1 MGKVIINEDIWDL
14 IEDLNQK
21 EKLSLICCLTAYS
34 REEEANPISRLVF
47 STFKRIVIDSERET
61 HDPKSELSEKRRQAA
76 LKRWSKQA
84 DANGMQNCMQNGIQ
98 TDAKVMQNNAKMQ
111 NAFAYQEERE
121 SSKEKEDNS
130 HIYTPIFKDSS
141 LQTTKF
147 NKPTVE
153 EVKAYAAEK
162 GYTNFNPEQF
172 WNFYESKDWMVGK
185 NKMANWRSAV
195 SGWALRDKNKLAES
209 AKPQTDY
216 KAQLSKLDYG
226 ALLRK

>member
-1 MGKVIINEDIWDL
+1 MSKVIINEDIWDL

-47 STFKRIVIDSERET
+47 STFKRIVIDSERE
-61 HDPKSELSEKRRQAA
+61 DEDFMSELSIKRSDAGRKGA
-76 LKRWSKQA
+76 LARWGNRM
-84 DANGMQNCMQNGIQ
+84 ANDGKTDGKKIANEWQSDGKNG
-98 TDAKVMQNNAKMQ
+98 KNGKLPS
-111 NAFAYQEERE
+111 EERE
-121 SSKEKEDNS
+121 RSKEKEEPPNID
-130 HIYTPIFKDSS
+130 TPIYNTSS
-141 LQTTKF
+141 LSTTKF

-162 GYTNFNPEQF
+162 GYANFNPEQF

-185 NKMANWRSAV
+185 NKMTNWKSAV

>member
-1 MGKVIINEDIWDL
+1 MDGLMIYKETTELVCRLTDEEAGMLFKAAFKYAFDREEITFDDRAVGFVYDL
-14 IEDLNQK
+14 I
-21 EKLSLICCLTAYS
+21 
-34 REEEANPISRLVF
+34 
-47 STFKRIVIDSERET
+47 KRDIDKDSEKARRIRERNKSNGAKGGR
-61 HDPKSELSEKRRQAA
+61 PKNPVKPNETQQNPKNPLGFLETQQNPEKP
-76 LKRWSKQA
+76 
-84 DANGMQNCMQNGIQ
+84 
-98 TDAKVMQNNAKMQ
+98 
-111 NAFAYQEERE
+111 
-121 SSKEKEDNS
+121 KEKERSKEREEPINLDTT
-130 HIYTPIFKDSS
+130 IYNTSS
-141 LQTTKF
+141 LSPTKF
-147 NKPTVE
+147 KKPTVE

-185 NKMANWRSAV
+185 NKMANWKSAV

>member
-1 MGKVIINEDIWDL
+1 MSKVIINEDIWDL

-47 STFKRIVIDSERET
+47 STFKRIVIDSERE
-61 HDPKSELSEKRRQAA
+61 DEDFMSELSIKRSDAGRKGA
-76 LKRWSKQA
+76 LARWGNRM
-84 DANGMQNCMQNGIQ
+84 ANDGKNG
-98 TDAKVMQNNAKMQ
+98 KLPS
-111 NAFAYQEERE
+111 EERE
-121 SSKEKEDNS
+121 RSKEKEETLNID
-130 HIYTPIFKDSS
+130 TPIYNTSS

-147 NKPTVE
+147 NRPTVE
-153 EVKAYAAEK
+153 EVKAYADEK

-185 NKMANWRSAV
+185 NKMANWKSAV

-216 KAQLSKLDYG
+216 KTQLSKLDYG